1 MSVEAW
7 PSEPVNRPLNTLADC
22 PAVYA
27 PRPAPV
33 RSDPGLAPEPPRWER
48 VAAIVVIVL
57 LTGALIGP
65 IFAPT
70 QDETPILRLIW
81 FPIYAVIL
89 TLAAVRIR
97 SLARLW
103 PAALLLAGLVLLA
116 FASRWWSID
125 PSTTGRRAIAL
136 GISMLF
142 GLYLAAAW
150 RGPALPRLLCQA
162 FLLMGLGSLFMV
174 FAFPSIGVHPEV
186 NPGMWRGMWYEKNQM
201 GAVMSAGSIAAAA
214 LIASGAGRRLGIAT
228 LFVCIPLLLATQSKT
243 ALLCMLAGT
252 GLITGLAMMRRAGP
266 AGAVIMTWL
275 GVVVLAG
282 GLGLFIAAPE
292 VVFELLGKDPSLT
305 GRTDIW
311 AALLRRADA
320 RPWLGYGY
328 SAFWGL
334 DSVPANWVRAETH
347 WLVPSAHNGWIE
359 VLIQL
364 GRIGVVAVGV
374 VMLIAVA
381 ATLIRL
387 ATDAGQQGYWAAGWL
402 IAFGILSMSESVLML
417 HHNLWWVLFISAF
430 ASQLAPS
437 LSPAPRRPPVRRAP
451 SGRPLRPYPQ
461 PVR

>member
-1 MSVEAW
+1 M
-7 PSEPVNRPLNTLADC
+7 
-22 PAVYA
+22 YA
-27 PRPAPV
+27 PRPAPF
-33 RSDPGLAPEPPRWER
+33 RSDPGLAPEPPLWER
-48 VAAIVVIVL
+48 IAAITVIVL

-89 TLAAVRIR
+89 TLAGFRLPQI
-97 SLARLW
+97 ARLW

-136 GISMLF
+136 GISMVF

-162 FLLMGLGSLFMV
+162 FLVMALGSLVMV
-174 FAFPSIGVHPEV
+174 FAFPSIGIHPEV

-214 LIASGAGRRLGIAT
+214 VLASGGGRRLGIAT
-228 LFVCIPLLLATQSKT
+228 LCLCLPLLLATQSKT

-252 GLITGLAMMRRAGP
+252 GVVSGLSLMRRAGP
-266 AGAVIMTWL
+266 AGAVILTWF
-275 GVVVLAG
+275 GVVAVSGALA
-282 GLGLFIAAPE
+282 LFIAAPE
-292 VVFELLGKDPSLT
+292 FVFQLLGKDPSLT

-311 AALLRRADA
+311 EALLRRADD

-347 WLVPSAHNGWIE
+347 WMVPSAHNGWIE

-364 GRIGVVAVGV
+364 GRVGVIGVGLVMLVAVLAAV
-374 VMLIAVA
+374 V
-381 ATLIRL
+381 RL
-387 ATDAGQQGYWAAGWL
+387 AIDAGLQGYWAAGWL
-402 IAFGILSMSESVLML
+402 VSFDILSMSESVLML
-417 HHNLWWVLFISAF
+417 HHNLWWVLFIAAF
-430 ASQLAPS
+430 SSQLAPR
-437 LSPAPRRPPVRRAP
+437 LQPVARPARRRARPPMRPVP
-451 SGRPLRPYPQ
+451 S
-461 PVR
+461 PVH